1 MYAHLS
7 QFKSDSTAP
16 FILVLAQQKNI
27 KVWKQNCFQSMQFSS
42 KVFWIIIHFE
52 KKYMHVIGNGKMEDL
67 HSVYGQS
74 EIENNWFNKK
84 GMLSLYEME

>member
-1 MYAHLS
+1 
-7 QFKSDSTAP
+7 
-16 FILVLAQQKNI
+16 
-27 KVWKQNCFQSMQFSS
+27 
-42 KVFWIIIHFE
+42 
-52 KKYMHVIGNGKMEDL
+52 MEDL